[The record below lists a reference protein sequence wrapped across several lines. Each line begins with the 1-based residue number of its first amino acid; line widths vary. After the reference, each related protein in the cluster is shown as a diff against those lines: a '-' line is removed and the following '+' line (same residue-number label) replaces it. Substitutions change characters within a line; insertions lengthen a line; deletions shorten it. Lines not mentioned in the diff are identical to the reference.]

1 MAADGVVP
9 LFLPGQRV
17 DLAAASA
24 GYTAGG
30 AYANHLDDAGTVT
43 LGKLADLVVDRDP
56 FEGPPERIAATRVL
70 QTFVGGVRVYAA
82 PDA

>member
-1 MAADGVVP
+1 M
-9 LFLPGQRV
+9 
-17 DLAAASA
+17 
-24 GYTAGG
+24 
-30 AYANHLDDAGTVT
+30 T